1 MLCVMKCVIG
11 GMAIVKLPRLR
22 VRTYMLLVGVVAL
35 LVWGTMIG
43 VRWCEYYRRAWIY
56 SIQEHDWREMA
67 QRDLRQGNTRTIA
80 ATSGLQ
86 VADYYGRLVRKYR
99 RAMWRPWIPVDWE
112 PPLFYPDG
120 SPHADGF
127 DLRLM
132 SWGDGSGVPTS
143 GNSLVIVGTDN
154 SGLLHIRIVDA
165 GGVRMVDT
173 DEKLLPMTKASAIST
188 LKQHLPGLLL
198 PHVLTSAEKARV
210 LSEVLSIVGET
221 PAEISQRPPD
231 NR

>member
-1 MLCVMKCVIG
+1 MLGVIKCGIG
-11 GMAIVKLPRLR
+11 GMAIMKLPRLR
-22 VRTYMLLVGVVAL
+22 VRTYMLLVGVVAVL
-35 LVWGTMIG
+35 AWAAPMGL
-43 VRWCEYYRRAWIY
+43 RSYEYYRRAGIY
-56 SIQEHDWREMA
+56 SIQERDWREMA
-67 QRDLRQGNTRTIA
+67 QRALRQGDTRTIE

-86 VADYYGRLVRKYR
+86 AADYYAPLVRKYR

-112 PPLFYPDG
+112 PPLFFPDG
-120 SPHADGF
+120 PPRADGF

-132 SWGDGSGVPTS
+132 SWGDGSGVSTS
-143 GNSLVIVGTDN
+143 GNNLVIIGTGN
-154 SGLLHIRIVDA
+154 NGLLHIRIFDS
-165 GGVRMVDT
+165 GGIRMVDT

-188 LKQHLPGLLL
+188 LKRQLPGLLP

-210 LSEVLSIVGET
+210 LSEVLSIVGQT

>member
-1 MLCVMKCVIG
+1 MLCVMNCVIG
-11 GMAIVKLPRLR
+11 GMAIMRLPRLR
-22 VRTYMLLVGVVAL
+22 VRTCMLLVGVVAL

-43 VRWCEYYRRAWIY
+43 VRWYEYYQRARIY
-56 SIQEHDWREMA
+56 SIQERDWREMA
-67 QRDLRQGNTRTIA
+67 HRDLRHGNTRTIA

-86 VADYYGRLVRKYR
+86 AADYYGRLVRKYR
-99 RAMWRPWIPVDWE
+99 RAMWRPWIPVDRE

-120 SPHADGF
+120 PPRADEF

-132 SWGDGSGVPTS
+132 SWGDGSGVSTS
-143 GNSLVIVGTDN
+143 GNNLVIIGTGN
-154 SGLLHIRIVDA
+154 NGLLHIRIFDS
-165 GGVRMVDT
+165 GGFRMVDT
-173 DEKLLPMTKASAIST
+173 DEERLPTTKASAIST
-188 LKQHLPGLLL
+188 LKQQLPGLLP